1 MSTQEAAL
9 PGEGPEGGE
18 VRGPVA
24 PPAKKKKNYKRH
36 LAHLFILPAALL
48 YGVFQLYPLLSAVVN
63 SFYSWNGF
71 TRGTFAG
78 LDNFITL
85 LTQEPYITTFLN
97 AFKHNWI
104 FFFVS
109 IFSELAVAFVLAVLI
124 SSRIRGGEF
133 FKTVFFLPKLLSVI
147 VIGFLFSLILN
158 PTSGALNTLLETFG
172 LGSLA
177 HPWLGDTSTALITII
192 LVSSWA
198 GIGFTVLIFLASLQ
212 SIDKE
217 IYEAARIDG
226 ASAGRILFK
235 ITIPMSMNA
244 FMIMTVL
251 TFIGSFETF
260 ELIFAMQGSSG
271 GPYYSTDVLAT
282 FFYRLAFGSAD
293 GGQAIGL
300 GSALAVILF
309 LIIATATASLLFY
322 FKRKDFE
329 R

>member
-1 MSTQEAAL
+1 MAFST
-9 PGEGPEGGE
+9 
-18 VRGPVA
+18 PV
-24 PPAKKKKNYKRH
+24 KRKRNGKRH
-36 LAHLFILPAALL
+36 LAHLFLLPAVLI
-48 YGVFQLYPLLSAVVN
+48 YGVFQLYPLLSAVIN

-71 TRGTFAG
+71 DRDTFIG
-78 LDNFITL
+78 LKNFIVL
-85 LTQEPYITTFLN
+85 LTEEPYNQTFLN
-97 AFKHNWI
+97 AIKHNWL
-104 FFFVS
+104 FFFVNF
-109 IFSELAVAFVLAVLI
+109 FSELAIAFILALI
-124 SSRIRGGEF
+124 INSRIRGQEF

-158 PTSGALNTLLETFG
+158 PTTGALNNILRGIG
-172 LGSLA
+172 LDSLA
-177 HPWLGDTSTALITII
+177 HPWLGDPDTALITII
-192 LVSSWA
+192 LVNSWA
-198 GIGFTVLIFLASLQ
+198 GIGFSILIFLASLQ

-217 IYEAARIDG
+217 IYDAAKIDG
-226 ASAGRILFK
+226 ASGFRMLVK

-244 FMIMTVL
+244 IMIMTIL

-309 LIIATATASLLFY
+309 FIIACATAVLLFY
-322 FKRKDFE
+322 FRKKDFE

>member
-1 MSTQEAAL
+1 MASPKANSTINVTKTPL
-9 PGEGPEGGE
+9 
-18 VRGPVA
+18 
-24 PPAKKKKNYKRH
+24 KKKKNYKKH
-36 LAHLFILPAALL
+36 LAHLFLLPAALL
-48 YGVFQLYPLLSAVVN
+48 YGVFQLYPLLTAVVN
-63 SFYSWNGF
+63 SFYSFEGF
-71 TRGTFAG
+71 DRDTFIG
-78 LDNFITL
+78 IQNFVVL
-85 LTQEPYITTFLN
+85 LTEEPYNSTFFN

-104 FFFVS
+104 FFIINV
-109 IFSELAVAFVLAVLI
+109 FSELAIAFFLALLVN
-124 SSRIRGGEF
+124 SRLKGKEF
-133 FKTVFFLPKLLSVI
+133 FKTMFFLPKLLSVI

-158 PTSGALNTLLETFG
+158 PTRGALNTILEGIG
-172 LGSLA
+172 LDFLA
-177 HPWLGDTSTALITII
+177 QPWLGDPDTALITII
-192 LVSSWA
+192 FVNSWA
-198 GIGFTVLIFLASLQ
+198 GIGFSMLIFLASLQ

-217 IYEAARIDG
+217 IFEAARIDG
-226 ASAGRILFK
+226 AHGFKMLSK

-244 FMIMTVL
+244 IMVMTIL

-309 LIIATATASLLFY
+309 LIIAASTAILMFY
-322 FKRKDFE
+322 FKKKDFE

>member
-1 MSTQEAAL
+1 MPELKPSTTANVPKTPL
-9 PGEGPEGGE
+9 
-18 VRGPVA
+18 
-24 PPAKKKKNYKRH
+24 KKKKNYKKH
-36 LAHLFILPAALL
+36 LVHLFLLPAVLL
-48 YGVFQLYPLLSAVVN
+48 YGVFQLYPLLTAVVN

-71 TRGTFAG
+71 DKDTFIG

-85 LTQEPYITTFLN
+85 LTESPHKETFIN

-104 FFFVS
+104 YFFVNV
-109 IFSELAVAFVLAVLI
+109 FSELAIAFLLALLI
-124 SSRIRGGEF
+124 HSKIKGKEF
-133 FKTVFFLPKLLSVI
+133 FKTMFFLPKLLSVI

-158 PTSGALNTLLETFG
+158 PSTGALNTLLEKIG
-172 LGSLA
+172 LGFLA
-177 HPWLGDTSTALITII
+177 QPWLGSTDTALVTII

-198 GIGFTVLIFLASLQ
+198 GIGFSMLIFLANLQ

-217 IYEAARIDG
+217 IFEAARIDG
-226 ASAGRILFK
+226 AHGFKMLFK
-235 ITIPMSMNA
+235 ITLPMSMNA
-244 FMIMTVL
+244 LMVMTIL

-282 FFYRLAFGSAD
+282 YFYRLAFGSAD
-293 GGQAIGL
+293 GGQSIGL

-309 LIIATATASLLFY
+309 LIIACATAILMFY